1 MGEDWTGAFPV
12 EDALEMVLMFDG
24 TGEIAY
30 ANAAARSRLGYGPE
44 GARGRQMGEVF
55 PGVFKAPGSLPELPE
70 GEEHLVMYRGN
81 RTCFPVEARFVRD
94 SARGVWVCMA
104 NDILEREHL
113 GREIEQVREE
123 ARQAARVKSEFVAN
137 VTHELRTPVNG
148 ILGTARELLG
158 GILEEHNVPLDAD
171 RNVSPDADGNAPPEA
186 DRNVALEADRIAKA
200 LRLIERCCGDM
211 NKIIDNILDFS
222 KLEAGKFALELRK
235 FHFRNMLDY
244 VKAQHAARITEKGL
258 DFFLTVSPQVPEY
271 VVGDEL
277 RIVQILNNLLSNAL
291 KFTAVGK
298 ITLQALLTARVDGKA
313 EIFFIVSD
321 TGIGIAEEDRDKLF
335 QSFSQVDASISR
347 KYGGTG
353 LGLNICRQLVE
364 LMGGA
369 IDVESRKGS
378 GSSFS
383 FSIWVGDCG
392 ETEPQ
397 CPADDKE
404 IVPAPMPQ
412 GDTEEG
418 AGLELKH
425 YGTSANREALKKNLS
440 KLILSIEMENLEKA
454 EMFME
459 TVRQLTAD
467 APTDVK
473 RMALRL
479 KMAIQKGDYEKTA
492 AEFDRFCQ
500 SCLGQDETETSGV

>member
-1 MGEDWTGAFPV
+1 MGEDFRGAFPV
-12 EDALEMVLMFDG
+12 EDALEMILMFDG
-24 TGEIAY
+24 AGVVTC
-30 ANAAARSRLGYGPE
+30 ANASARTRLGYPLEDGE
-44 GARGRQMGEVF
+44 SLKGRHISEVF
-55 PGVFKAPGSLPELPE
+55 PGSFKASEGIPE
-70 GEEHLVMYRGN
+70 GRTGGGTGHLVMYRRN
-81 RTCFPVEARFVRD
+81 RTCFPVEAKFVKNND
-94 SARGVWVCMA
+94 TYICMA

-148 ILGTARELLG
+148 ILGNVRELLDG
-158 GILEEHNVPLDAD
+158 RLEE
-171 RNVSPDADGNAPPEA
+171 ST
-186 DRNVALEADRIAKA
+186 AKA
-200 LRLIERCCGDM
+200 LRLVERCCGDM

-222 KLEAGKFALELRK
+222 KLDAGKFTLELRK

-244 VKAQHAARITEKGL
+244 VKAQHISRITEKGL

-298 ITLQALLTARVDGKA
+298 ITLQVLLTARVDDKA

-321 TGIGIAEEDRDKLF
+321 TGIGIAEENRDKLF

-347 KYGGTG
+347 RYGGTG

-364 LMGGA
+364 LMGGS
-369 IDVESRKGS
+369 IEVESREGH

-383 FSIWVGDCG
+383 FSIWVGEDG
-392 ETEPQ
+392 EQTGSRD
-397 CPADDKE
+397 ATDDIKAAFE
-404 IVPAPMPQ
+404 SRAHA
-412 GDTEEG
+412 G
-418 AGLELKH
+418 AGEEDAGDVRI
-425 YGTSANREALKKNLS
+425 YGTPANREALKKNLS
-440 KLILSIEMENLEKA
+440 KLILSIEMENWEKA

-459 TVRQLTAD
+459 TVRHLTAN
-467 APTDVK
+467 APPDIK

-479 KMAIQKGDYEKTA
+479 KMAIQKGDYEKVAT
-492 AEFDRFCQ
+492 EFDTLQ
-500 SCLGQDETETSGV
+500 SGLASEKSAQSL

>member
-1 MGEDWTGAFPV
+1 MGEDLKGAFPV
-12 EDALEMVLMFDG
+12 EDALEMILMFDG
-24 TGEIAY
+24 AGVVSY
-30 ANAAARSRLGYGPE
+30 ANAAARGRLGYALEESGSGE
-44 GARGRQMGEVF
+44 SLKGRHVSEVF
-55 PGVFKAPGSLPELPE
+55 PGSFKASEGIPESRA
-70 GEEHLVMYRGN
+70 GGGTDHLVMYRRN
-81 RTCFPVEARFVRD
+81 RTCFPVEAKFVRSQD
-94 SARGVWVCMA
+94 RDGYICMA
-104 NDILEREHL
+104 NDLLEREHL

-148 ILGTARELLG
+148 ILGNVRELLDG
-158 GILEEHNVPLDAD
+158 RLEE
-171 RNVSPDADGNAPPEA
+171 ST
-186 DRNVALEADRIAKA
+186 AKA
-200 LRLIERCCGDM
+200 LRLVERCCGDM

-222 KLEAGKFALELRK
+222 KLDAGKFTLELRK

-244 VKAQHAARITEKGL
+244 VKAQHISRITEKGL

-298 ITLQALLTARVDGKA
+298 ITLQVLLTARVDDKA

-321 TGIGIAEEDRDKLF
+321 TGIGIAEENRDKLF

-347 KYGGTG
+347 RYGGTG

-364 LMGGA
+364 LMGGS
-369 IDVESRKGS
+369 IEVESREGH

-383 FSIWVGDCG
+383 FSIWVGESG
-392 ETEPQ
+392 EQTGSRD
-397 CPADDKE
+397 ATDDIKAAFE
-404 IVPAPMPQ
+404 SRSCA
-412 GDTEEG
+412 GAAEEDP
-418 AGLELKH
+418 EEVRR
-425 YGTSANREALKKNLS
+425 YGTPANREALKKNLS
-440 KLILSIEMENLEKA
+440 KLILSIEMENWEKA

-459 TVRQLTAD
+459 TVRQLTAN
-467 APTDVK
+467 APPDIR

-479 KMAIQKGDYEKTA
+479 KMAIQKGDYEKVAT
-492 AEFDRFCQ
+492 EFDTLQ
-500 SCLGQDETETSGV
+500 SGLASEKSAQSL